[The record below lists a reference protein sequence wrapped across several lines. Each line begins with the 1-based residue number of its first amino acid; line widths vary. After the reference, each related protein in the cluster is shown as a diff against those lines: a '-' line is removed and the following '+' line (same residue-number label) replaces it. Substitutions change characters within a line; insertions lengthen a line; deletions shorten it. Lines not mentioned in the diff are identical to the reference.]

1 MTINIG
7 LFQFLLL
14 ILFFNLLLFLCF
26 IYLFKDSQKIKIP
39 SIDCWFIEEAKVLT
53 TASNTAVAAK
63 NHGKI
68 KFKKL

>member
-7 LFQFLLL
+7 LFQFQLL

-26 IYLFKDSQKIKIP
+26 IYLFKDSQKNIP

-53 TASNTAVAAK
+53 TASNTAAK